1 MFGRVSLSSHHFLLR
16 NRSDAIARGA
26 VVVLPA
32 LDSGW
37 FGPNGPGRQVVILI
51 ALAAIAIT
59 ALLVAGAAYMRDQR
73 HRARRPDDEE
83 LFTTTP
89 LPMPKEELARL
100 ARESTPQYAFNGLKI
115 PRWVQAGSL
124 LVALAIT
131 YGVAQ
136 RVGHQDNQA
145 SARTEEHQDRGGG
158 SVRDVADDSPEDL
171 DLAPDSTPPFAFRAR
186 DWVARD
192 GGGCAGQLVVTRGE
206 PNAWSLT
213 ARVHNGEGQ
222 LIDTARARVTT
233 LRIGDVVEF
242 SFPRADCDRIGAW
255 EVHGTR
261 R

>member
-1 MFGRVSLSSHHFLLR
+1 
-16 NRSDAIARGA
+16 
-26 VVVLPA
+26 
-32 LDSGW
+32 
-37 FGPNGPGRQVVILI
+37 
-51 ALAAIAIT
+51 
-59 ALLVAGAAYMRDQR
+59 
-73 HRARRPDDEE
+73 
-83 LFTTTP
+83 
-89 LPMPKEELARL
+89 MPKEELARL
-100 ARESTPQYAFNGLKI
+100 SRESTPHYAFNGLRI

-136 RVGHQDNQA
+136 RVGPDDTGANPRA
-145 SARTEEHQDRGGG
+145 EERQDRAAG

-192 GGGCAGQLVVTRGE
+192 GGGCSGRLVVTRGE

-213 ARVHNGEGQ
+213 ARVHDGDGR

-233 LRIGDVVEF
+233 LDAGDVVEF

>member
-1 MFGRVSLSSHHFLLR
+1 LR
-16 NRSDAIARGA
+16 NRSDAIARG
-26 VVVLPA
+26 VIVVLPA
-32 LDSGW
+32 FDSGW

-51 ALAAIAIT
+51 VLAAIAIT
-59 ALLVAGAAYMRDQR
+59 ALLVAGAAYVRDQR
-73 HRARRPDDEE
+73 NRGRRAEEEE

-100 ARESTPQYAFNGLKI
+100 AKESTPQYAFNGLKI

-124 LVALAIT
+124 LVALVIT

-136 RVGHQDNQA
+136 RVAPKDTQGNP
-145 SARTEEHQDRGGG
+145 RGGAQ
-158 SVRDVADDSPEDL
+158 RDRAAGGARDLADDSPEDL
-171 DLAPDSTPPFAFRAR
+171 DLAPDSTPPLSFRAR

-192 GGGCAGQLVVTRGE
+192 GGGCSGQLVVTRGE
-206 PNAWSLT
+206 ATAWSLT
-213 ARVHNGEGQ
+213 ARVHDGQGQ

-233 LRIGDVVEF
+233 LRMGDVVEF
-242 SFPRADCDRIGAW
+242 TFPRADCDRIGAW